1 MEKLASPKKKITKTI
16 IITLIFLLAPLTAF
30 ASASPA
36 YMPGIE
42 NVCDLSLTDSQGDV
56 YDEQDIEYLGLMHNS
71 HQTHLTRII
80 VEPSNYTMDIDCV
93 SNLNNGVLSIHILSY
108 ADQDGIN
115 NYNPSSDR
123 TIIQS
128 SMFFVSS
135 AAGSF
140 TLDATGELTNQLIV
154 RWEFDADDKFGN
166 YVESDGLI
174 SILPMVDTTN
184 DTTPRISMWP
194 GKVNQHNENGVWMT
208 DSDGVSGGW
217 SSASYPSDYGDRKL
231 EYCQKFWPNTDSVE
245 LRPFKEEI
253 DFWTRGNA
261 DSYTSIRDVYECVLG
276 DDLGNNTGGDNDT
289 GDDNNTG
296 GDDDTGGDDNN
307 TGGDNDTGDDNNT
320 GGDNDTGND
329 DNNTGGD
336 NDTGDDDNN
345 TGEDNSTV
353 EEDEQP
359 YIPPTLDA
367 ELDTTTSPS
376 ILSLTASNL
385 DSSKDY
391 TIEWWIVSTATFDI
405 VSGSEGIENSTGLQ
419 ITDTWLV
426 TDEIELESGE
436 YCLLGTLFEDGELV
450 ETEVM
455 DCQTVVTPEVVE
467 DVEVEANMVE
477 KIVTAISEFISGLL
491 ASIVESKDE

>member
-1 MEKLASPKKKITKTI
+1 MQKPASPKKKLTKTI

-30 ASASPA
+30 ASASPT
-36 YMPGIE
+36 YMAGIE
-42 NVCDLSLTDSQGDV
+42 NVCDLSLTDRQGDV
-56 YDEQDIEYLGLMHNS
+56 YDEQDIEDFGQGNYGH
-71 HQTHLTRII
+71 HTRII
-80 VEPSNYTMDIDCV
+80 VEPSTYTMNINCV
-93 SNLNNGVLSIHILSY
+93 SNLNNGEISVDVISVL
-108 ADQDGIN
+108 DQDGIN
-115 NYNPSSDR
+115 NFNPSADWN
-123 TIIQS
+123 TIQS
-128 SMFFVSS
+128 STFFVSS
-135 AAGSF
+135 AAGSL
-140 TLDATGELTNQLIV
+140 TLDATGTLTNQLLV
-154 RWEFDADDKFGN
+154 KWEIDAEANNGDII
-166 YVESDGLI
+166 ELEGLI
-174 SILPMVDTTN
+174 IVLPMVDTTN

-217 SSASYPSDYGDRKL
+217 SSASYSSDYGDRKL

-253 DFWTRGNA
+253 DFWTRGNT

-276 DDLGNNTGGDNDT
+276 DDLGDNNSGGDNNTGGDDDTGDDNNTGGDNDT

-296 GDDDTGGDDNN
+296 GDDDTGDEDNN
-307 TGGDNDTGDDNNT
+307 TGGDNDTGD
-320 GGDNDTGND
+320 
-329 DNNTGGD
+329 
-336 NDTGDDDNN
+336 
-345 TGEDNSTV
+345 
-353 EEDEQP
+353 EDEQP
-359 YIPPTLDA
+359 YIPPTLEV

-376 ILSLTASNL
+376 LLSLTASNL

-391 TIEWWIVSTATFDI
+391 TIEWMIVSTDTYDI
-405 VSGSEGIENSTGLQ
+405 ISGSEGIENSTGLQ

-436 YCLLGTLFEDGELV
+436 YCLLGTLFEDGELI

-467 DVEVEANMVE
+467 DNEVKTNMVE
-477 KIVTAISEFISGLL
+477 QIVTAITEMISGLL